1 MDVQSNIVDKSD
13 HREAKPTEGGFV
25 YSVWHL
31 RSDIQYRWKR
41 NIIIL
46 LVLGVL
52 VSLVLHLFI
61 AFLLDL
67 YGKNAGL
74 GEGSG
79 ESTVI
84 EFAIFE
90 SETLSELPESTEIE
104 SSDAAPTA
112 LDSPLTAETV
122 LEATSSTS
130 ELIADQSIVPTL
142 GGSLGGDLG
151 AGIGGSGGGGGAS
164 FFGIS
169 SEGGRFCYIMD
180 ISASMN
186 QDNRLQGATKELQAS
201 LLKLTNFS
209 QFYVLFYSSGVTEP
223 PTQHGW
229 NTARRSTLTR
239 INNEIQRVKA
249 YGGTLPTPAFKKAME
264 LNPLPD
270 VIFFLTDGHIPSTVI
285 GELRNMLPT
294 SQRIVIHTVAFGKS
308 ADTKQLKEIAT
319 LTGGQF
325 KFVKSGGAP

>member
-1 MDVQSNIVDKSD
+1 MDEQSNIVGKSD
-13 HREAKPTEGGFV
+13 PRDSKHTEV
-25 YSVWHL
+25 YSEWQL
-31 RSDIQYRWKR
+31 RSDINYRWKR

-46 LVLGVL
+46 LVLGVP
-52 VSLVLHLFI
+52 VSLVVHLFV
-61 AFLLDL
+61 AFLLALSDR
-67 YGKNAGL
+67 NTSISDD
-74 GEGSG
+74 SG
-79 ESTVI
+79 DSIVI
-84 EFAIFE
+84 EFAVFE
-90 SETLSELPESTEIE
+90 TETLSELPESTEIE
-104 SSDAAPTA
+104 SSDAAPAA

-130 ELIADQSIVPTL
+130 QLIADQSIVPTL
-142 GGSLGGDLG
+142 GGALGGALS
-151 AGIGGSGGGGGAS
+151 AGMGGSGGAS

-169 SEGGRFCYIMD
+169 SEVGRFCYIMD

-186 QDNRLQGATKELQAS
+186 QNNRLQRARRELQAS

-209 QFYVLFYSSGVTEP
+209 QFYILFYSSDVTEP

-270 VIFFLTDGHIPSTVI
+270 VIFFLTDGHIPPTVI
-285 GELRNMLPT
+285 DELRNMLPT
-294 SQRIVIHTVAFGKS
+294 SQRIVIHTVAFGQS

-325 KFVKSGGAP
+325 KFVKSGTAP

>member
-13 HREAKPTEGGFV
+13 HREARPTEGGFV
-25 YSVWHL
+25 YSVWQL

-52 VSLVLHLFI
+52 VSLVLHLII

-67 YGKNAGL
+67 YGKNADL

-104 SSDAAPTA
+104 SSDAAPAA
-112 LDSPLTAETV
+112 LDSPLTAETI

-130 ELIADQSIVPTL
+130 ELMADQSIVPTL
-142 GGSLGGDLG
+142 GGAVGGDLG
-151 AGIGGSGGGGGAS
+151 TGMGGSGGGGAS

-180 ISASMN
+180 ISPSMDI
-186 QDNRLQGATKELQAS
+186 DNRLQRATKELQSS

-239 INNEIQRVKA
+239 INNEIQRVKT
-249 YGGTLPTPAFKKAME
+249 YGGTFPTPAFKKAME

-270 VIFFLTDGHIPSTVI
+270 VIFFLTDGQIPTTLI

>member
-1 MDVQSNIVDKSD
+1 MDQQSNTVDKSD
-13 HREAKPTEGGFV
+13 HHDGKPTEGGFV
-25 YSVWHL
+25 YSVWQL
-31 RSDIQYRWKR
+31 RLDIQYRWKR

-46 LVLGVL
+46 LILGVL
-52 VSLVLHLFI
+52 VSLVSHIII

-67 YGKNAGL
+67 YGRKGAIGD
-74 GEGSG
+74 GTG
-79 ESTVI
+79 ESTLI
-84 EFAIFE
+84 EFAVFE

-104 SSDAAPTA
+104 SSDAAPAA

-122 LEATSSTS
+122 LEATSTIS
-130 ELIADQSIVPTL
+130 ELSSDQAMVPTL
-142 GGSLGGDLG
+142 GGAVGGDLG
-151 AGIGGSGGGGGAS
+151 TGMGGSGGGGGAS
-164 FFGIS
+164 FFGIT

-186 QDNRLQGATKELQAS
+186 QNNRLQGATKELQSS

-209 QFYVLFYSSGVTEP
+209 QFYILFYSSDVTEP

-239 INNEIQRVKA
+239 INNEIQRVSA
-249 YGGTLPTPAFKKAME
+249 YGGTQPTPAFTKAMA

-270 VIFFLTDGHIPSTVI
+270 VIFFLTDGVIPNTVI

-294 SQRIVIHTVAFGKS
+294 NQRIVIHTVAFGNQ
-308 ADTKQLKEIAT
+308 ADTKQLQEIAN

-325 KFVKSGGAP
+325 KFIKSGKSP